1 MATGEVVSRI
11 LLSRDKL
18 LRVKQLTV
26 HTSAHLIYHSRL
38 QIQEHGTGYVLSCS
52 SLGEKRVE
60 RVIPASSRL
69 VTRHLPI
76 RLQREWQVFPSKK
89 PGPKTKLKT
98 KNQMEVLTKAPSR
111 ENNAAAFN
119 ILEYRARG
127 STAPSMHFRPGYRPD
142 RCGSRCTLSWSLLT
156 ESFANCAR
164 GEGRR
169 KNEKRTEQN
178 GRKPPDQKLQI

>member
-60 RVIPASSRL
+60 RIIPASSRL

-76 RLQREWQVFPSKK
+76 RLN
-89 PGPKTKLKT
+89 T
-98 KNQMEVLTKAPSR
+98 VLEAVQLPACISDLDTG
-111 ENNAAAFN
+111 
-119 ILEYRARG
+119 L
-127 STAPSMHFRPGYRPD
+127 TDVD
-142 RCGSRCTLSWSLLT
+142 RDALSHGHS
-156 ESFANCAR
+156 
-164 GEGRR
+164 
-169 KNEKRTEQN
+169 
-178 GRKPPDQKLQI
+178 